1 VQSAKILMTGV
12 KSVHNGAVMKT
23 LTFTKSLFPT
33 LGAVLI
39 SCAMAQAQSFDAAQT
54 AHHQALASAP
64 RSLEAYPWLS
74 QSTSPT
80 ASARLASGKSAKS
93 KPARALAA
101 NPRALEDHP
110 ELARAAFTVRATT
123 ISDVPAVTLQ
133 NAAVAASPRV
143 MEEFPALSR
152 GTPAPAF
159 EIAPL
164 K

>member
-1 VQSAKILMTGV
+1 MTRA

-23 LTFTKSLFPT
+23 PTFTKSLFPT

-39 SCAMAQAQSFDAAQT
+39 SCAMAQAQSFDATQT
-54 AHHQALASAP
+54 ARHQALASAP
-64 RSLEAYPWLS
+64 RSLEAYPWLA
-74 QSTSPT
+74 QSTAPAT
-80 ASARLASGKSAKS
+80 AARLASGKTTKS

-110 ELARAAFTVRATT
+110 ELARAAFTVRAAA
-123 ISDVPAVTLQ
+123 ISGVPAVTLQ

-143 MEEFPALSR
+143 IEEFPALSR
-152 GTPAPAF
+152 GTPTPAF